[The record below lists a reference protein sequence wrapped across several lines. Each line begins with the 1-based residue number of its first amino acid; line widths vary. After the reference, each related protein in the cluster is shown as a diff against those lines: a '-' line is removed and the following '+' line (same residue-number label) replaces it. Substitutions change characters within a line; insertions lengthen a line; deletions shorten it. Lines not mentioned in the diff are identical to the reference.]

1 MLSIPLLFKTPL
13 VLLITIGLVL
23 ACNAK
28 RARQKADDGKDSGT
42 VSLQRKPVL
51 DVGTRLLY
59 LVKLSDKVRFNLE
72 AEVTMISP
80 EFRFSFYMNNMD
92 FTFGA
97 VHVSRE
103 AMDNSLGLRLLF
115 DDGLT
120 ELKDAT
126 ALRISDKAYENI
138 VTQRKTLLSVQES
151 ETEWFFFVENE
162 EVSVE
167 LDGEHFLASSILLRN
182 DKETKELK
190 ICRNVSHP
198 VVLYAKFKDGISV
211 ELLQWH
217 NPPSSRGKAED
228 AFSP

>member
-1 MLSIPLLFKTPL
+1 MISFLQVRGSPLFFFL
-13 VLLITIGLVL
+13 VLSFFT

-28 RARQKADDGKDSGT
+28 TRQQREADADSIGRES
-42 VSLQRKPVL
+42 VEKKPVL

-72 AEVTMISP
+72 AEVTMMSP

-103 AMDNSLGLRLLF
+103 AMEKASGLKLLF
-115 DDGLT
+115 EDGLT
-120 ELKDAT
+120 ELKNAT

-138 VTQRKTLLSVQES
+138 VTLRKTLLNVQES
-151 ETEWFFFVENE
+151 EDEWFYFVENE
-162 EVSVE
+162 ECALE
-167 LDGEHFLASSILLRN
+167 LDGEAFHATCMLLRN
-182 DKETKELK
+182 DNETSELK
-190 ICRNVSHP
+190 ICRNVNHP
-198 VVLYAKFKDGISV
+198 VIFYAKTKEKLAL

-217 NPPSSRGKAED
+217 NPPESRDKRKKED
-228 AFSP
+228 FP